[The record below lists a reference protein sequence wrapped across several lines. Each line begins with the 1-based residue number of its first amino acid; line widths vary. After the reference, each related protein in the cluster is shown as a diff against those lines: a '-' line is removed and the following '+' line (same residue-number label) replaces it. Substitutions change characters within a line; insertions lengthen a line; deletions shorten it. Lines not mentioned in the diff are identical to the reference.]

1 LRFGSRFKD
10 GLNVKNISIEWKNG
24 SPKGKLEIAN
34 GKLEKLVIL
43 KGQGA
48 ITEENF
54 AFTSH
59 GSCGLN
65 VSIKEHSLNFGSGA
79 TIITVRTV
87 TNPFSFF
94 LRDVS
99 KEYPIFVPDY
109 GVIVTDADNKCSY
122 EQIEDA
128 IRNCGLKTKLQQ
140 IQNEEEESYEEAA
153 ANTRKLRCPTW
164 LGVSRDIRIFELDF
178 RGGRLDWIQPRFHG
192 PLVSLPESNNNP
204 VCYQFFVGRGI
215 GCVENV
221 SRSLEDGVLPILRG
235 SVSDEDI
242 NYSITSFVTLERNE
256 LTSKNLR
263 GTHFLVADGN
273 AFGHTFTEGQE
284 KEFQNLQPK
293 EMNRDEETVL
303 FCRIKATNTSS
314 VPRYAWFKNVHPTSS
329 QPLKYSFDGNTGFG
343 VYDSGRVFCVSKIN
357 SKPLPQEEIAILLKP
372 NETAVF
378 DFILPHRPIS
388 KERALQLTQQNFE
401 VRHLECREFWKKKLE
416 SAARVKLPEKR
427 IDEMVRAGLLHLDIV
442 TYGLEPEGTVAPTIG
457 VYSPIGSESAPII
470 QFMDSMGWH
479 DLTRRSLMYF
489 LDKQREDGFMQ
500 NFDNYMLE
508 TGAALWSIGE
518 HYRYTRDDAWLKRI
532 TPKLLRS
539 CEYIVNCR
547 KRNKNDG
554 LRGKGYG
561 MIEGQVADPNDPYHQ
576 FMLNGYAYLGLSR
589 VAEMLSKLDPNQS
602 KRLGQEA
609 EELKSDIRGAFF
621 EAMARSPVV
630 PLGDGTWCPTAPPW
644 AEVRGLM
651 SLYAEKG
658 NWFSHLTFFCR
669 DSLLGPFHL
678 IFQEVIDP
686 KEKAANHLVNCC
698 TELMH
703 ERNVA
708 LSQPYY
714 SQHPWVH
721 LRRGEVKAFLKTYY
735 NSLASLSDR
744 ETYSFWEHYPGVGS
758 PHKTHEEGWFLMQTR
773 WMLWM
778 EQGQTLKL
786 LSGIPRD
793 WMKNGKRIE
802 LNRVASYF
810 GPILLKAES
819 KLKQGRIV
827 AKIECPSKQQPKCIE
842 LRLPHP
848 QGKKATKVKGGTY
861 DAQTE
866 TVKIEPFKNSAE
878 VILDF

>member
-1 LRFGSRFKD
+1 
-10 GLNVKNISIEWKNG
+10 VKNISIEWKNG
-24 SPKGKLEIAN
+24 SPEGKLEIVD
-34 GKLEKLVIL
+34 GKLEKLVVT
-43 KGQGA
+43 KGQGV
-48 ITEENF
+48 IVGESF
-54 AFTSH
+54 YFTSR
-59 GSCGLN
+59 GSCRLD
-65 VSIKEHSLNFGSGA
+65 VVLKEFNLNFGSGA
-79 TIITVRTV
+79 SIITVYTV
-87 TNPFSFF
+87 ANPFSFF
-94 LRDVS
+94 LRDIS
-99 KEYPIFVPDY
+99 IEYPIFVPDY
-109 GVIVTDADNKCSY
+109 GVIVTEADDKRSY
-122 EQIEDA
+122 EQVEET
-128 IRNCGLKTKLQQ
+128 IRNYGLKTKLRQ
-140 IQNEEEESYEEAA
+140 IQSEEEESYKEAA

-164 LGVSRDIRIFELDF
+164 LGVSRDIRIFEVDF

-204 VCYQFFVGRGI
+204 VCYQFFIGRGI

-221 SRSLEDGVLPILRG
+221 SRSLKDGVLPILCG
-235 SVSDEDI
+235 SIIDEDI
-242 NYSITSFVTLERNE
+242 KYNISAFVTLERNE

-273 AFGHTFTEGQE
+273 AFGHTFTKGQE
-284 KEFQNLQPK
+284 KEFQKLQPG

-303 FCRIKATNTSS
+303 FYRIKATNMSS
-314 VPRYAWFKNVHPTSS
+314 VPRYAWFKSVFPTSS
-329 QPLKYSFDGNTGFG
+329 QPLIYSFDGNSGFG
-343 VYDSGRVFCVSKIN
+343 IYDSGRIFCVSKIN
-357 SKPLPQEEIAILLKP
+357 NKPLPQEEIAILLKP

-378 DFILPHRPIS
+378 DFYLPHRPIS
-388 KERALQLTQQNFE
+388 KERALQLAQQDFE
-401 VRHLECREFWKKKLE
+401 IRHLECREFWKKKLK
-416 SAARVKLPEKR
+416 SAAQVKLPEKR
-427 IDEMVRAGLLHLDIV
+427 IDQMVRAGLLHLDIV
-442 TYGLEPEGTVAPTIG
+442 TYGLEPGGTVAPTIG

-479 DLTRRSLMYF
+479 ELARRSLMYF

-508 TGAALWSIGE
+508 TGATLWSIGE
-518 HYRYTRDDAWLKRI
+518 HYRYMRDDAWFKSI
-532 TPKLLRS
+532 ASKLLKS
-539 CEYIVNCR
+539 CEYIIRCR
-547 KRNKNDG
+547 QRNKDEG

-561 MIEGQVADPNDPYHQ
+561 MIEGQVADPHDPYHQ

-589 VAEMLSKLDPNQS
+589 VAEMFSKLDPIQS
-602 KRLGQEA
+602 RRIKQEA
-609 EELKSDIRGAFF
+609 EELKSDIREAFF

-644 AEVRGLM
+644 AEARGLI

-686 KEKAANHLVNCC
+686 KEKAADQLVNCC

-721 LRRGEVKAFLKTYY
+721 LKRGEIKAFLKAYY
-735 NSLASLSDR
+735 NSLASLSDQ
-744 ETYSFWEHYPGVGS
+744 ETYTFWEHYPGVGS

-773 WMLWM
+773 WMLWT

-793 WMKNGKRIE
+793 WMENGKRIE
-802 LNRVASYF
+802 LNKVASYF
-810 GPILLKAES
+810 GHMSLKVES
-819 KLKQGRIV
+819 KLKQGWIV
-827 AKIECPSKQQPKCIE
+827 AKIECPSKQQPRILE

-848 QGKKATKVKGGTY
+848 DGVKATKVKGGTY

-866 TVKIEPFKNSAE
+866 TVKIEPFKDSAE
-878 VILDF
+878 VILEF

>member
-1 LRFGSRFKD
+1 MRFGSRFKD

-602 KRLGQEA
+602 KRLRQEA

-644 AEVRGLM
+644 AEARGLM